1 MTESVRSSR
10 RLGPPP
16 AELRWSIT
24 AWLAAVAFGVAEA
37 VVRLVLPDP
46 PTADELVAR
55 SVIYALVVVLVLALA
70 SGRPAVRVAVA
81 VLIGGVGTL
90 SLIMEPVGWLVA
102 GGSPMAFL
110 AAADGATL
118 VVVGLRAAHVVAVL
132 VGLVAMFHPNVN
144 SYMRRRRSGRPELG

>member
-10 RLGPPP
+10 RLDPPP
-16 AELRWSIT
+16 TELRWSIT
-24 AWLAAVAFGVAEA
+24 AWLAAVGFGVAEA

-70 SGRPAVRVAVA
+70 SGRPAVRIAVA

-90 SLIMEPVGWLVA
+90 SLIMEPVGWLVV

-110 AAADGATL
+110 GAADGPTL

-132 VGLVAMFHPNVN
+132 VGLVTMFHPNVN
-144 SYMRRRRSGRPELG
+144 SYMRRRRSDRPGIG